1 MAINIGTQTG
11 GTINTVSLAAPL
23 DAATQAVVAQLAQR
37 MATAMPW
44 TPFDPVG
51 TFALAVQQNQYPYPV
66 QTVVNPPA
74 WLQDP
79 NRLDEWRQIA
89 AAFVPITQAV
99 LQNQL
104 AVARQ
109 QGTILANNVAFWN
122 NVAKYSGTD
131 AVYAVWDDLWAAL
144 TQFKANRD
152 ATKAVFDQVS
162 ALVSSAPP
170 GAIPSNLIQ
179 VQGTLINQF
188 NTLTNQLASVI
199 APLGAQARAA
209 AGLSSPMIIAGIAAA
224 VVATISASAWA
235 IAHEMASVQ
244 TQANANATAI
254 IQANNAFAQQQFAS
268 GRITVDQLR
277 AIQNDNADA
286 GVKIAESQGAG
297 QLGKGLKSAGEGI
310 ALGLGGLAIAGIGGY
325 FLYKHF
331 KKKSA

>member
-51 TFALAVQQNQYPYPV
+51 TFALAMQQNQYPYPV
-66 QTVVNPPA
+66 QSVVSPPT

-79 NRLDEWRQIA
+79 NRLDIWKQIA
-89 AAFVPITQAV
+89 NAFVPTTQAV
-99 LQNQL
+99 LQNQIAL
-104 AVARQ
+104 ARQ

-144 TQFKANRD
+144 TQYKTYHD
-152 ATKAVFDQVS
+152 AIVATFNTVQPI
-162 ALVSSAPP
+162 LQQYQ
-170 GAIPSNLIQ
+170 GQIPSNL
-179 VQGTLINQF
+179 VQQQSALIAQF
-188 NTLTNQLASVI
+188 NDMNNRVSSVI

-209 AGLSSPMIIAGIAAA
+209 AGLSSPLIIAGIAAA
-224 VVATISASAWA
+224 AVATISASVWA
-235 IAHEMASVQ
+235 IAHELAAVQ
-244 TQANANATAI
+244 LQANANATAI
-254 IQANNAFAQQQFAS
+254 IQARDAADQAAYNA
-268 GRITVDQLR
+268 GKITYDQLQQSR
-277 AIQNDNADA
+277 KDSAAA
-286 GVKIAESQGAG
+286 GVDIANSQGAG
-297 QLGKGLKSAGEGI
+297 AVGKGLKSAGEGI
-310 ALGLGGLAIAGIGGY
+310 ALGLGGLAIASIGGY

>member
-51 TFALAVQQNQYPYPV
+51 TFALAMSQNQYPYPT
-66 QTVVNPPA
+66 QSVVNPPA

-79 NRLDEWRQIA
+79 NRLDIWKQIA
-89 AAFVPITQAV
+89 NAFAPTTQAV

-144 TQFKANRD
+144 TQYKAYHDSIVTTFN
-152 ATKAVFDQVS
+152 TVQPILQQYQGQIPTNLVQQQS
-162 ALVSSAPP
+162 ALIA
-170 GAIPSNLIQ
+170 
-179 VQGTLINQF
+179 QF
-188 NTLTNQLASVI
+188 NSMNNRLASVI

-209 AGLSSPMIIAGIAAA
+209 AGLSSPLIIAGIAAA
-224 VVATISASAWA
+224 VVATISASVWA
-235 IAHEMASVQ
+235 IAHELAAVQ
-244 TQANANATAI
+244 LQANTNATAI
-254 IQANNAFAQQQFAS
+254 IQARDAADQAAYS
-268 GRITVDQLR
+268 AGKISYDQLQQSR
-277 AIQNDNADA
+277 KDSVAA
-286 GVKIAESQGAG
+286 GVDIANSQGAG
-297 QLGKGLKSAGEGI
+297 AVGKGLKSAGEGI